1 MNIRPML
8 ALLLATT
15 AGSGHAADLSLIS
28 PGGRVQ
34 IVVGTNSEQQPT
46 FAVLMG
52 GRSIIAPSPLGLEL
66 DRGGRLSYGLEVTGS
81 SRTSADR
88 NYTLVAG
95 KTRIARDRYN
105 ELVVD
110 LQEPAGEG
118 KGRKLQLV
126 FRAYDD
132 GAAFRYRVPV
142 QPATA
147 AASILG
153 EMTRFDFARD
163 FSCWGLNLGKFRTS
177 HEGEFDPVKASL
189 LRDHNLFDAPFVCKT
204 GEGQTSFAIAEADL
218 KNYAG
223 MYLSGRGDGG
233 LGAQVRLSPRLDD
246 PNVAVRT
253 RIGSDIVS
261 PWRVVML
268 GDEPGR
274 LIEST
279 LITNLNPDP
288 AFDASWV
295 KPGRSAWDWWNGPTL
310 GGKPY
315 VPMNNA
321 TYKSFIDFAAEAGL
335 EYMMIDEG
343 WYVGGG
349 GGGTVRPG
357 VDITRSIPG
366 LDLPELVEYGRK
378 RGVGLWLWLN
388 WKALDAQIDEA
399 LALYQRLG
407 IKGIKVDF
415 MDRDD
420 QEMVDWYHRVL
431 TRAAQHK
438 LMVNFHGAYHPT
450 GLVRTYPHYLTQE
463 GVMGAEYNKWS
474 RRVTP
479 THNLT
484 LPFTRMLIGP
494 IDYTPGGFRN
504 LRPEEFRIQNAPP
517 FVQNTRGQALAM
529 YVVYE
534 SPLALVSDTPDA
546 YRGQAGLDFISLV
559 PATWDETRVLG
570 GDIGQY
576 VAIARRKGKDW
587 YVGAMTNEAARTLS
601 LPLDFLGFGRYEA
614 TLWADG
620 ASPTEVKIDRWKVAG
635 RERQPVTLQL
645 APSGGAALH
654 FKSGG

>member
-15 AGSGHAADLSLIS
+15 AGPGHAADLSLIS
-28 PGGRVQ
+28 PGGSVE
-34 IVVGTNSEQQPT
+34 IVSGTNSEQQPT

-66 DRGGRLSYGLEVTGS
+66 DRGGRLSYGLEVTGY

-118 KGRKLQLV
+118 KGRRLQLI

-177 HEGEFDPVKASL
+177 HEGEFDSVRASM

-204 GEGQTSFAIAEADL
+204 GEGQTSFAIAKADL

-246 PNVAVRT
+246 PSIAVRT
-253 RIGSDIVS
+253 PIGSDIVS

-295 KPGRSAWDWWNGPTL
+295 KPGKSAWDWWNGRR
-310 GGKPY
+310 
-315 VPMNNA
+315 
-321 TYKSFIDFAAEAGL
+321 SAE
-335 EYMMIDEG
+335 
-343 WYVGGG
+343 
-349 GGGTVRPG
+349 
-357 VDITRSIPG
+357 S
-366 LDLPELVEYGRK
+366 
-378 RGVGLWLWLN
+378 
-388 WKALDAQIDEA
+388 
-399 LALYQRLG
+399 
-407 IKGIKVDF
+407 
-415 MDRDD
+415 
-420 QEMVDWYHRVL
+420 
-431 TRAAQHK
+431 
-438 LMVNFHGAYHPT
+438 
-450 GLVRTYPHYLTQE
+450 RT
-463 GVMGAEYNKWS
+463 S
-474 RRVTP
+474 R
-479 THNLT
+479 
-484 LPFTRMLIGP
+484 
-494 IDYTPGGFRN
+494 
-504 LRPEEFRIQNAPP
+504 
-517 FVQNTRGQALAM
+517 
-529 YVVYE
+529 
-534 SPLALVSDTPDA
+534 
-546 YRGQAGLDFISLV
+546 
-559 PATWDETRVLG
+559 
-570 GDIGQY
+570 
-576 VAIARRKGKDW
+576 
-587 YVGAMTNEAARTLS
+587 
-601 LPLDFLGFGRYEA
+601 
-614 TLWADG
+614 
-620 ASPTEVKIDRWKVAG
+620 
-635 RERQPVTLQL
+635 
-645 APSGGAALH
+645 
-654 FKSGG
+654 